1 MRSFIRFAAVAGLTA
16 GLGVLGLAACS
27 NAVKAPFDAGVCF
40 AMEPG
45 KDGAPPTFNK
55 VADNQPQIEFC
66 AARLEEMRIRF
77 LRMGGS
83 RREIIGSYQG
93 RFLFIDS
100 RGVWSSQT
108 LEGSRFFMM
117 ARTGDGRL
125 AVPGAI
131 EREVQMTAP
140 VEPAPAP

>member
-131 EREVQMTAP
+131 EREIQMTAP